1 MRPEPDV
8 DSRSRRKPR
17 SGRGLL
23 RGATP
28 RRFLGG
34 GSSRSAH
41 TRKRARSRGT
51 IAMPSRL
58 FPCRTSLTAVSHRA
72 PGPLLQPEILR
83 PARDQGV
90 CDGCPIAARLRHQRR
105 PLEFRL
111 RRLSGRGAETTEG
124 PGLTRCGL
132 RGSVPQRRTLW
143 LTAAN
148 GYFCNPCM
156 QFVRLKRRS
165 YCGVHGTLAANL
177 NRFLTSRLLG

>member
-1 MRPEPDV
+1 MRPKPDV

-41 TRKRARSRGT
+41 TRKRARSRCT
-51 IAMPSRL
+51 IAMLSRL

-72 PGPLLQPEILR
+72 PGPLLEPEMLR

-90 CDGCPIAARLRHQRR
+90 CDRCPMAARPRHQRCA
-105 PLEFRL
+105 LEFRL
-111 RRLSGRGAETTEG
+111 RRLSGRGAETPEG
-124 PGLTRCGL
+124 PGLTPTQTSGFAGGCL
-132 RGSVPQRRTLW
+132 ATFMTS
-143 LTAAN
+143 
-148 GYFCNPCM
+148 
-156 QFVRLKRRS
+156 RRS
-165 YCGVHGTLAANL
+165 RRFTLVILAAIMGAYGVL
-177 NRFLTSRLLG
+177 AYIVPPWAWSHPDLRQ

>member
-72 PGPLLQPEILR
+72 PGPLLEPEMLR
-83 PARDQGV
+83 PARDQGA
-90 CDGCPIAARLRHQRR
+90 CDGCPMAARPRHRRCALDERTNSRHSKKDAIDPLRTSGVSATAAYPLADRR
-105 PLEFRL
+105 EWIFLQSSHAVR
-111 RRLSGRGAETTEG
+111 SAET
-124 PGLTRCGL
+124 PLILWRARHTR
-132 RGSVPQRRTLW
+132 RQS
-143 LTAAN
+143 
-148 GYFCNPCM
+148 
-156 QFVRLKRRS
+156 
-165 YCGVHGTLAANL
+165 
-177 NRFLTSRLLG
+177 